1 MCFAHFPKTTAP
13 QKVIVTASFLLS
25 ISSNGLTL
33 KEHVALDWT
42 SWSIKSYDSHKWPTV
57 LVDEVKGKPRIFEAC
72 FCGSLYST
80 FTTPFYPY
88 AKKKKRLQTLI
99 KDQLD
104 RSKATCSFNFV
115 VLQKV
120 PRTFHIQ
127 YQGIPGKLIN
137 KRDFLGIPGRLNSQ
151 SGSPGIPGRIIDS
164 QSGSPGIAGRL
175 IQNRYPL
182 VIPCR
187 EIHNRDPLG
196 IPGGIIFKR
205 DPLELPLLLI
215 MEYTNC
221 MLAVN
226 LVYAFDVVETFNL
239 I

>member
-1 MCFAHFPKTTAP
+1 MTDRVSRRGKRKTAHFRGMFLWI
-13 QKVIVTASFLLS
+13 IVFYFYNTFLP
-25 ISSNGLTL
+25 I
-33 KEHVALDWT
+33 
-42 SWSIKSYDSHKWPTV
+42 
-57 LVDEVKGKPRIFEAC
+57 C
-72 FCGSLYST
+72 
-80 FTTPFYPY
+80 
-88 AKKKKRLQTLI
+88 KKKKRLQTLI